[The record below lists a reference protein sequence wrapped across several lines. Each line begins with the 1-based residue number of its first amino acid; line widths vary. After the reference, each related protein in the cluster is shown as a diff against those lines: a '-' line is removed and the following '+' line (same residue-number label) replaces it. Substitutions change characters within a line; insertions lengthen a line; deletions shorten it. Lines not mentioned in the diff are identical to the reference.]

1 MWDERYASDEYVYG
15 TEANGFLAEHAALL
29 RGPVL
34 SLAEGEG
41 RNAVFLAARGL
52 DVLGVDG
59 SAVGLAKAQKLA
71 ATKGV
76 SIRTE
81 IVDLAAYA
89 PPAAS
94 FGAVVSIFAHLPPP
108 ARKRLHRLVEQ
119 ALVPG
124 GVILLEGYAK
134 AQIARGTGGPR
145 DIDMLLS
152 RTEVEAEF
160 PGCDI
165 ILSRETE
172 RDIVE
177 GRLHTGLASV
187 VQLIARKR
195 SDSAS
200 S

>member
-1 MWDERYASDEYVYG
+1 MWDERYAGDEYVYG
-15 TEANGFLAEHAALL
+15 TEPNDFLAAHAALL
-29 RGPVL
+29 QGPVL

-59 SAVGLAKAQKLA
+59 SAVGLAKARKLA
-71 ATKGV
+71 ATRGV

-81 IVDLAAYA
+81 VVDLNTYI
-89 PPAAS
+89 PPPAS
-94 FGAVVSIFAHLPPP
+94 FGAAVSIFAHLPAA
-108 ARKRLHRLVEQ
+108 ARRRLHRLLEQ
-119 ALVPG
+119 ALVPD

-134 AQIARGTGGPR
+134 AQIARDTGGPK
-145 DIDMLLS
+145 DLDMLLAH
-152 RTEVEAEF
+152 TEVEADF

-177 GRLHTGLASV
+177 GRLHTGRASV
-187 VQLIARKR
+187 VQFIARKR
-195 SDSAS
+195 AGTD
-200 S
+200 